1 MPFYKREN
9 EELLVAPNFVS
20 GPGFEL
26 TAETHAEHTYPVE
39 GWYWFDNLDAAMAA
53 LVNINA
59 QTITM
64 RQCRLQLL
72 AIGLLDSVDASIAAI
87 PDAAQRRAAQI
98 EWEYAATVERSST
111 WVQTLAGALGL
122 NESQLDELFTQAASL

>member
-9 EELLVAPNFVS
+9 NELLVAPDFVV

-26 TAETHAEHTYPVE
+26 RAETHAEHTYPVD
-39 GWYWFDNLDAAMAA
+39 GWYWFDTLDAAMTAM
-53 LVNINA
+53 VNINA

-64 RQCRLQLL
+64 RQCRLHLL
-72 AIGLLDSVDASIAAI
+72 TIGLLDSVDAAIAAI

-98 EWEYAATVERSST
+98 EWEYAAVVERNSN
-111 WVQTLAGALGL
+111 WVQNLAGALGL
-122 NESQLDELFTQAASL
+122 TDVQLDTLFSEAAKL